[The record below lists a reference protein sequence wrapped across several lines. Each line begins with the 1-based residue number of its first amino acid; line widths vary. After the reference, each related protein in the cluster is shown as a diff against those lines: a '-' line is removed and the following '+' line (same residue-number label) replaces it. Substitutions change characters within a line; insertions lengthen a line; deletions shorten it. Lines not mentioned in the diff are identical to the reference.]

1 MNYFCSFFNY
11 AIFSNIFSLC
21 QKPYQKKQ
29 SPKKSLEGLLYLLSM
44 SIFSVHRKDLDKM
57 DQASLQQVAG
67 DRQTGHHD
75 AHHAHQL
82 DEDVQRRT

>member
-1 MNYFCSFFNY
+1 MNYFCSLFNY

-21 QKPYQKKQ
+21 QKPYQKKTIPQ
-29 SPKKSLEGLLYLLSM
+29 EKPRGIAILTM
-44 SIFSVHRKDLDKM
+44 SVFSVHRNDLDRM

-67 DRQTGHHD
+67 NRQTSHHD

-82 DEDVQRRT
+82 DEDVQ

>member
-1 MNYFCSFFNY
+1 MPFFPTFFLFVKNRT
-11 AIFSNIFSLC
+11 
-21 QKPYQKKQ
+21 KKKQ

-44 SIFSVHRKDLDKM
+44 SVFSVHRNDLDRM

-82 DEDVQRRT
+82 DENVQRWS